1 MLPKEKPQPYIN
13 THIISTPGHP
23 IVRKPIPIKTTPIT
37 NGPIT
42 IITPNNLPNT
52 KPITQPQHIIIPTS
66 QPLSNNSDLLT
77 LSNLPNTTTDETKQD
92 NTLTYVLIAAVIVGF
107 IILSNK
113 DI

>member
-1 MLPKEKPQPYIN
+1 MPPKEKPQPYIN
-13 THIISTPGHP
+13 THIIPTPGHP
-23 IVRKPIPIKTTPIT
+23 IVRKTTPVT
-37 NGPIT
+37 NGQIT
-42 IITPNNLPNT
+42 IITPINLPNT
-52 KPITQPQHIIIPTS
+52 KPVTQPQHIIIPTS

>member
-1 MLPKEKPQPYIN
+1 MPPKEKPQPYIN
-13 THIISTPGHP
+13 THIIPTPGHP

-52 KPITQPQHIIIPTS
+52 KPSPQSQHIIIPTS
-66 QPLSNNSDLLT
+66 QPLSNHDNLI
-77 LSNLPNTTTDETKQD
+77 LSNLPNTTTTDETKQD
-92 NTLTYVLIAAVIVGF
+92 NTLTYVLIGAVIVGF

>member
-1 MLPKEKPQPYIN
+1 MPPKEKPQPYIN
-13 THIISTPGHP
+13 THIIPTPGHP
-23 IVRKPIPIKTTPIT
+23 IVRKTTPIT

-66 QPLSNNSDLLT
+66 QPLSNHDNLI

-92 NTLTYVLIAAVIVGF
+92 NTLSYVLIGAVIVGF